1 MNPSVLFIAPSAYP
15 LGGVQT
21 WLDYVML
28 GIQEQNCKSTLA
40 LTNGFHHNANVY
52 LDKHPF
58 RQTILISSPTG
69 SIQGRIEALE
79 QLLLSLNPDIII
91 VVNIVDVYQAVNNL
105 RSKKLIKSRVITSIH
120 GIHPGLID
128 DISTNRNIIDAVIST
143 NQLTRKLVEG
153 KTNIDSTRSFYAS
166 YGVAKTQIES
176 PFKPQSN
183 TLTIAYVG
191 RIEEDQKRIFDLI
204 AILSKCLNE
213 IDNIVILIAG
223 DGPENHVVKNW
234 ISNSQHQANIHHLGI
249 LTTEELQKQVYTK
262 ADILLLTSHWETGPI
277 VAWEAMSHGLTL
289 VSSKYLGCLEE
300 GSLIDGENCLLFDI
314 GDINQAVN
322 KIKFAT
328 DDKKRLKLSE
338 NAYELV
344 NNKYSIN
351 NSILLWSECIKSVY
365 LRKPKPYTKIVQANK
380 DKGRLPFVIGQ
391 TLAERIRKLFGIKFK
406 HNSAGGE
413 WPHSYSNIESHS
425 SQLND
430 YIKNT

>member
-28 GIQEQNCKSTLA
+28 GIQEHNCKSTLA

-58 RQTILISSPTG
+58 NQTIFISSPTG

-79 QLLLSLNPDIII
+79 QLIQSINPDIIL

-128 DISTNRNIIDAVIST
+128 DINTNRNIIDAVIST

-153 KTNIDSTRSFYAS
+153 RASIDSTRSFYAS
-166 YGVAKTQIES
+166 YGVAKTQIKPPS
-176 PFKPQSN
+176 KPQPN

-191 RIEEDQKRIFDLI
+191 RIEEDQKRISDLI

-234 ISNSQHQANIHHLGI
+234 ISNSQHQTNIHHLGI
-249 LTTEELQKQVYTK
+249 LNTEELKKQVYNK

-277 VAWEAMSHGLTL
+277 VAWEAISHGLTL
-289 VSSKYLGCLEE
+289 VSSKYLGYLEE

-328 DDKKRLKLSE
+328 DVNKRLVLSGS
-338 NAYELV
+338 AYELI
-344 NNKYSIN
+344 NNKYSVN
-351 NSILLWSECIKSVY
+351 NSILLWSKCIKSVY
-365 LRKPKPYTKIVQANK
+365 LRKPKPYTKIIQANK
-380 DKGRLPFVIGQ
+380 DKGRLSYVIGQ

-425 SQLND
+425 SQLID